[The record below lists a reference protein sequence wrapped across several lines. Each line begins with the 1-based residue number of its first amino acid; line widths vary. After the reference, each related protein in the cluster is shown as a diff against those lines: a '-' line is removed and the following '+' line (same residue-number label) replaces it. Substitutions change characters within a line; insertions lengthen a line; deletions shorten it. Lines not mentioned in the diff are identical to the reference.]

1 MHMRKD
7 KLNKNYIG
15 YNSDHTFIL
24 YSYLGTDAY
33 GNGAMH

>member
-1 MHMRKD
+1 MHMDKD

-24 YSYLGTDAY
+24 YSYLCSDAY
-33 GNGAMH
+33 GNGDIH